1 MTNIKSLLNKKLEDR
16 LQTPSDD
23 VSLSTES
30 SPYVPPGEDT
40 YTKDNNENILDPLS
54 GQGNDVSSESYHP
67 ISIDS
72 SNSSE
77 SYHPDPS
84 PYKPSSPNSL
94 PSQPKD
100 NVYPTNDDIEDGEI
114 QGGGSNRYNLGER
127 VCMRNC
133 NDNYPTRPWKVTH
146 VGPKFLTIHAL
157 DKVGLS
163 DSDAVNVVLPFDIY
177 PESDAHIYA
186 PKIPQSVMQP
196 QVQSENNPNVVP
208 NQPTVVIAP
217 KFFNGNGSDN
227 STNEGA
233 IPQADA
239 MPIDNFLNST
249 QSPNIVVK
257 ENANSKPVNEMK
269 TENIDFNNLVIKKV

>member
-1 MTNIKSLLNKKLEDR
+1 M
-16 LQTPSDD
+16 
-23 VSLSTES
+23 
-30 SPYVPPGEDT
+30 
-40 YTKDNNENILDPLS
+40 
-54 GQGNDVSSESYHP
+54 
-67 ISIDS
+67 
-72 SNSSE
+72 
-77 SYHPDPS
+77 
-84 PYKPSSPNSL
+84 
-94 PSQPKD
+94 
-100 NVYPTNDDIEDGEI
+100 
-114 QGGGSNRYNLGER
+114 
-127 VCMRNC
+127 
-133 NDNYPTRPWKVTH
+133 
-146 VGPKFLTIHAL
+146 
-157 DKVGLS
+157 
-163 DSDAVNVVLPFDIY
+163 PFDIY

>member
-1 MTNIKSLLNKKLEDR
+1 
-16 LQTPSDD
+16 
-23 VSLSTES
+23 
-30 SPYVPPGEDT
+30 
-40 YTKDNNENILDPLS
+40 
-54 GQGNDVSSESYHP
+54 
-67 ISIDS
+67 
-72 SNSSE
+72 
-77 SYHPDPS
+77 
-84 PYKPSSPNSL
+84 
-94 PSQPKD
+94 
-100 NVYPTNDDIEDGEI
+100 
-114 QGGGSNRYNLGER
+114 
-127 VCMRNC
+127 MRNC

-163 DSDAVNVVLPFDIY
+163 DSDAVNVVLPFDVF
-177 PESDAHIYA
+177 PESDAHIHA
-186 PKIPQSVMQP
+186 PKIPQNIMQP
-196 QVQSENNPNVVP
+196 QLNPENNGNVIP

-249 QSPNIVVK
+249 QPPNIVVK
-257 ENANSKPVNEMK
+257 ENATSNSVNEAK